1 MKRRLACLANLPRYG
16 PVPLHDPQQQV
27 EVWFED
33 SGEPRNVTRNNVV
46 VALRPFT
53 LGVMFD
59 TDSSPRDG
67 SSNEKSSNE
76 NSSKENSPNERSPNN
91 GSPNKLCMR
100 DAASHRLLGAIH
112 LRPANRISL
121 PGCDFRLFETID
133 CENYCVPPANLR
145 LYYLRER
152 WRAKRRQRRNPFN
165 FRMTPMDLRC
175 SHVFYTCPRPVVLV
189 TVEHQ
194 GASNMF
200 PMDLIGPT
208 DSPWF
213 SMALRSTSPAVR
225 LMQQS
230 RRMALAGV
238 PAHYQSLAYELGKH
252 HRLPSIDLA
261 KLTFPTRL
269 SPTFG
274 LPVMEDA
281 LRVREVR
288 VEEFH
293 EVGSHVLFL
302 TSLVS
307 DSGPQDSG
315 RPQLFH
321 SFNSCGNSPAVGAR

>member
-1 MKRRLACLANLPRYG
+1 MKRRLRCLVNLPHYG
-16 PVPLHDPQQQV
+16 PVALHDPQQQV

-53 LGVMFD
+53 IGLMSD
-59 TDSSPRDG
+59 ADSTPG
-67 SSNEKSSNE
+67 
-76 NSSKENSPNERSPNN
+76 N
-91 GSPNKLCMR
+91 GSPSRLCMR
-100 DAASHRLLGAIH
+100 DADSHQLLGAIS
-112 LRPANRISL
+112 LRPARSI
-121 PGCDFRLFETID
+121 PVRGRHFRLFETTA
-133 CENYCVPPANLR
+133 CENYTVPPAILR
-145 LYYLRER
+145 FYYLRER

-165 FRMTPMDLRC
+165 FRMAPVDLRC
-175 SHVFYTCPRPVVLV
+175 SYVFYICPRPVVLV

-230 RRMALAGV
+230 RRMSLASV
-238 PAHYQSLAYELGKH
+238 PVQYQSIVYELGKH
-252 HRLPSIDLA
+252 HRLPSVSLA
-261 KLTFPTRL
+261 NLPFPTTL
-269 SPTFG
+269 SATFG
-274 LPVMEDA
+274 LPVMKDA
-281 LRVREVR
+281 LRVREVE
-288 VEEFH
+288 VAEFH

-302 TSLVS
+302 TTLVNES
-307 DSGPQDSG
+307 RPEDSG

-321 SFNSCGNSPAVGAR
+321 AFSSYRKSLSTYLSS